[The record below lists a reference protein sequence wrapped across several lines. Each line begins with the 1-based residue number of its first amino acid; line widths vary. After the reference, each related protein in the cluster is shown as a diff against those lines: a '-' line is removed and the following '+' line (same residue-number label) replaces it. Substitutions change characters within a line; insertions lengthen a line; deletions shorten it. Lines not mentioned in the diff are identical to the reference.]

1 MALDMIMSMCLL
13 APSVVCLLLPW
24 CIALTANNAKEIAVS
39 NTPTAVNAA
48 TADMAMF
55 LMLGSLRRIHMP
67 YTAVR
72 RGEWRGKNFQL
83 GHDPRQKTLGILGM
97 GGIGREVAH
106 RARAFGMKIQYH
118 NRSPLSE
125 KLANGAEYVNFE
137 TLMRTSDIL
146 SLNLSLN
153 AQTRHIIGAAELDT
167 MKDDVI
173 IVNTARGAL
182 IDEPALVEA
191 LEKGKVRDITLCGYT
206 LRD

>member
-1 MALDMIMSMCLL
+1 MCLL
-13 APSVVCLLLPW
+13 AQNAVCLLPPRDIT
-24 CIALTANNAKEIAVS
+24 CIAERIKEIAVS

-48 TADMAMF
+48 TADIAIF
-55 LMLGSLRRIHMP
+55 LMLGCLRRIHMP

-106 RARAFGMKIQYH
+106 RARAFGMNIQYH
-118 NRSPLSE
+118 NRSQLSE
-125 KLANGAEYVNFE
+125 KLANGAAYVDFE
-137 TLMRTSDIL
+137 TLLRTSDIL

-153 AQTRHIIGAAELDT
+153 IQTKHIIGEAELGI

-182 IDEPALVEA
+182 IDEHALVVA
-191 LEKGKVRDITLCGYT
+191 LENGKVSYITLSTYKVIRLT
-206 LRD
+206 LKILLG